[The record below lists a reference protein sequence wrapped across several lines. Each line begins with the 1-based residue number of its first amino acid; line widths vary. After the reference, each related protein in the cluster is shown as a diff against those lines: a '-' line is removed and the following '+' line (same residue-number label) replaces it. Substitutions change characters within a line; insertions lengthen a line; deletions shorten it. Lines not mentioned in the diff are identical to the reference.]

1 MCEGT
6 TLYPW
11 VDQCTKVLS
20 RDCVGCFVVYSM
32 WGTCSIPSWMWG
44 CMHVFVIISLL
55 AFFQATVT
63 LCWCSNVGGKC
74 RWKMILESFCSQT
87 SSLGSHSISCL
98 MQIMVLALMAF
109 LQDDGVFAGLQLIA
123 CKVNLKYLATI
134 TELFM
139 KGWQVM
145 PGMY

>member
-1 MCEGT
+1 
-6 TLYPW
+6 
-11 VDQCTKVLS
+11 
-20 RDCVGCFVVYSM
+20 
-32 WGTCSIPSWMWG
+32 
-44 CMHVFVIISLL
+44 
-55 AFFQATVT
+55 
-63 LCWCSNVGGKC
+63 
-74 RWKMILESFCSQT
+74 
-87 SSLGSHSISCL
+87 

-123 CKVNLKYLATI
+123 CKVNLKYLATL